1 MKYVP
6 PYNNGGD
13 ADAPYIDGNP
23 SAGIQGSIPR
33 GASFEHIMREVVA
46 LITGAGL
53 EPSDTDLQ
61 QMLRSVRGGALGYVI
76 GTGTA
81 NAQTFALAPPPAS
94 WAEVR
99 TITLVPA
106 ASNTGGAA
114 TLACGALPPLPLRW
128 RGLTDL
134 PAGILMMGVP
144 ATITIDGT
152 SAHVVGGTRGRVVM
166 RWITAS
172 TSWTAPD
179 GCWSVGYGLW
189 AGGAGGGGVASTGGA
204 ASGGGAG
211 GFVPGIAS
219 VTPGQIVPVT
229 IGAGGGYGN
238 ASGGTSADGG
248 NGGASSFG
256 SYATANGGVG
266 GKAAASLSTGASV
279 AGGSGVG
286 GIGVIPGRPSGGGM
300 KVRDDPGTG
309 VRYIGSP
316 GGSAFGTAPIG
327 QITGTTGPHD
337 AGFPG
342 GGGGGAGS
350 TSTAIPGA
358 PGASGLAWL
367 WEMY

>member
-1 MKYVP
+1 MKYIKP
-6 PYNNGGD
+6 FD
-13 ADAPYIDGNP
+13 AVDENASYVNGNP
-23 SAGIQGSIPR
+23 SAGIQGSIIDAR
-33 GASFEHIMREVVA
+33 AIEHIMREGLA
-46 LITGAGL
+46 LITGANL
-53 EPSDTDLQ
+53 VPAELDLQ
-61 QMLRSVRGGALGYVI
+61 QMLRAVRGGALGYVI
-76 GTGTA
+76 GAGIA
-81 NAQTFALAPPPAS
+81 NTQTFALDPPPAS

-128 RGLTDL
+128 RGIADL

-144 ATITIDGT
+144 TTIIIDGT
-152 SAHVVGGTRGRVVM
+152 SAHVAGGTRGRVVM
-166 RWITAS
+166 RWLTAS

-189 AGGAGGGGVASTGGA
+189 GGGAGGGGVASTGGA

-229 IGAGGGYGN
+229 IGGGGAFGN

-248 NGGASSFG
+248 NGGATSFG
-256 SYATANGGVG
+256 AFATANGGVG

-279 AGGSGVG
+279 AGGGGVG

-300 KVRDDPGTG
+300 VVAANGGGP
-309 VRYIGSP
+309 RYIGAP
-316 GGSAFGTAPIG
+316 GGSAFGVAPIG